1 MMIFPPSLDCWR
13 FDSHERPNFQTIIDR
28 LDDIAHSNLPK
39 FPDEFHEM
47 QNDWRLE
54 IGDRMEE
61 IRVKEYVSLIQCYVD
76 ILSLTVARAD
86 VAGASQPGGE
96 PGGDPESSETAGAAA
111 AAARGRAGRARTDSA
126 AARAPHDDGP
136 ATTQPGHAHS

>member
-28 LDDIAHSNLPK
+28 LDDIAHSNLPNI
-39 FPDEFHEM
+39 PDEFHEM

-61 IRVKEYVSLIQCYVD
+61 IRVKEYVSREFLVQYSIVD
-76 ILSLTVARAD
+76 STKTSLL
-86 VAGASQPGGE
+86 
-96 PGGDPESSETAGAAA
+96 
-111 AAARGRAGRARTDSA
+111 
-126 AARAPHDDGP
+126 APFDMIW
-136 ATTQPGHAHS
+136 TL